1 MRYGGRRTRRDEVVA
16 AATEAFAQGGYS
28 GASLRDIAA
37 RINMSPAGVL
47 HHFGSKDELL
57 TAVLSVR
64 DRDEVGDEY
73 YPAFPRGQEY
83 LDHLVRTVRRNAQ
96 RRGITQLYTVL
107 SGESVAT
114 GHPAQDWFRDRY
126 RGLRTIVDEALRE
139 ATGLPDG
146 QLEEESRLG
155 AQIIIATLDGVQIQ
169 WLLDESVAMP
179 PAAAYV
185 IDLVAADLRARAD
198 RLNP

>member
-28 GASLRDIAA
+28 GASLRDIAT

-47 HHFGSKDELL
+47 HHFGSKEGLL

-64 DRDEVGDEY
+64 DRDEVGEDY
-73 YPAFPRGQEY
+73 YPSFPRGQAY

-107 SGESVAT
+107 SGESVADE
-114 GHPAQDWFRDRY
+114 HPAQDWFRDRY
-126 RGLRTIVDEALRE
+126 AGLRTIVDEALRE
-139 ATGLPDG
+139 ATGLPEG
-146 QLEEESRLG
+146 EFEEESRKG
-155 AQIIIATLDGVQIQ
+155 AEVIIATLDGVQIQ
-169 WLLDESVAMP
+169 WLLDESVSM
-179 PAAAYV
+179 PAAAEYV
-185 IDLVAADLRARAD
+185 IDLVVADLKAKAQAT
-198 RLNP
+198 NP